1 MTFVPLN
8 HIIVARVTNDA
19 KGIPC
24 SPLSHPTTL
33 LHECLHLLV
42 LSLPISS
49 LEASLVPAQFVAV
62 TLTVYMELRAAN
74 TSELTTE
81 KDTLLAG

>member
-1 MTFVPLN
+1 MML
-8 HIIVARVTNDA
+8 
-19 KGIPC
+19 KGNPF
-24 SPLSHPTTL
+24 LY
-33 LHECLHLLV
+33 EYAHLLV

-74 TSELTTE
+74 ASELTTE

>member
-1 MTFVPLN
+1 MMLRGFHAVP
-8 HIIVARVTNDA
+8 
-19 KGIPC
+19 
-24 SPLSHPTTL
+24 SPTPL
-33 LHECLHLLV
+33 LCFMSVYHLLV

-74 TSELTTE
+74 ASELTTE

>member
-8 HIIVARVTNDA
+8 HNIIVARVTNDA

-24 SPLSHPTTL
+24 SPPSHPTTL
-33 LHECLHLLV
+33 LHECMSPLT
-42 LSLPISS
+42 SPISS

-74 TSELTTE
+74 ASELTTE